1 MRDTGTISNNLPCR
15 KCAYNLRGLKFD
27 GRCPECGEPIRD
39 SFAAAAAEL
48 ARLLNEHPQNVVHRL
63 KFQGIADEA
72 GATVDAV
79 LFVFDAIGEAHKK
92 KPSVE
97 MNPVAICA
105 AVSARVKAYFN
116 DPGEAKELLEEWG
129 LRSGEDIGRIAAELQ
144 KHELLPNSIVI
155 FPDDF
160 SGQFSLDSVGTC

>member
-1 MRDTGTISNNLPCR
+1 MPPPDIISNNLPCR
-15 KCAYNLRGLKFD
+15 KCSYNLRGLKFD

-48 ARLLNEHPQNVVHRL
+48 ARLLNEHPQNVAHRL

-92 KPSVE
+92 KASVE

-105 AVSARVKAYFN
+105 AVSARVKSYFN
-116 DPGEAKELLEEWG
+116 DPAEAQELLGEWG
-129 LRSGEDIGRIAAELQ
+129 LRSGEDIGKIAVALRG
-144 KHELLPNSIVI
+144 HDVLPNSIDMV
-155 FPDDF
+155 PDDF
-160 SGQFSLDSVGTC
+160 SGLFCLESK